1 MASYTVKHTGKAAL
15 RSFNFMCPKCSY
27 EEERSVDMRNSE
39 EEIQRDMLIKCP
51 NCDHEHLEQV
61 IRHAPSVGMGDPKS
75 DKNLA
80 KMQKNLRERF
90 IKKEIDD
97 VRHKHGR
104 LYDDAVRSSAA
115 QRIKSEED
123 AK

>member
-1 MASYTVKHTGKAAL
+1 
-15 RSFNFMCPKCSY
+15 
-27 EEERSVDMRNSE
+27 
-39 EEIQRDMLIKCP
+39 
-51 NCDHEHLEQV
+51 
-61 IRHAPSVGMGDPKS
+61 MGDPKS